1 MFLVLLGG
9 RDETTVAP
17 IARRLDS
24 PVFSATLAFYRAVPY
39 YMRDE
44 DGIGAELAGEAVML
58 ARAAGATFQLATA
71 LMGHG
76 GWQAR
81 LHQFSDADVVG
92 PLVESLD
99 LWERLRI
106 PWGRIGILEEIAQAR
121 AIRGHP
127 DEAFVLWGAVDA
139 SGIQAPSK
147 VGRQRRTASFVS
159 DIPPEQSDAWCGRG
173 TAMTLDQ
180 AVAYARRVLAA
191 PA

>member
-1 MFLVLLGG
+1 
-9 RDETTVAP
+9 
-17 IARRLDS
+17 
-24 PVFSATLAFYRAVPY
+24 
-39 YMRDE
+39 
-44 DGIGAELAGEAVML
+44 
-58 ARAAGATFQLATA
+58 
-71 LMGHG
+71 MGHG
-76 GWQAR
+76 GWRAHLR
-81 LHQFSDADVVG
+81 QFTDADVVG

-159 DIPPEQSDAWCGRG
+159 DIPPEQSDAWRCGRG